1 MRLDCYLFEMGLV
14 QSRQK
19 AQELIS
25 SGVVWVNHKMVKKN
39 SFDVNEDFQI
49 QIKQHRQWV
58 ARSAEKLYGFV
69 KACGIEIEGKE
80 ALDVGSSTGGFSEV
94 LLESGVKSVVCVDV
108 GTNQLH
114 PKIYNDKRV
123 RVFENQ
129 DIRSFVH
136 PPFDLV
142 VCDVSFISLSLIVQK
157 IYELTSKECV
167 LLFKPQFEVGRGVR
181 RNKRGVIMDSKKAQ
195 QSLEE
200 FLPQLKD
207 LGFEIKNVQKS
218 LLKGKCGNE
227 EFFIYL
233 CK

>member
-1 MRLDCYLFEMGLV
+1 MDCYLFEKGLA

-19 AQELIS
+19 AQAMIS
-25 SGVVWVNHKMVKKN
+25 SGFVWVNHAVIDKN
-39 SFDVNEDFQI
+39 SFEVSENFQI
-49 QIKQHRQWV
+49 EIKNHRQWV
-58 ARSAEKLYGFV
+58 ARSGEKLYGFV
-69 KACGIEIEGKE
+69 KDCGIEIEGKE

-142 VCDVSFISLSLIVQK
+142 VCDVSFISLGLIIQK
-157 IYELTSKECV
+157 IYELTSKECI

-181 RNKRGVIMDSKKAQ
+181 RNKRGVIMDSKKVEER
-195 QSLEE
+195 LEE
-200 FLPQLKD
+200 FLKQLNI